1 MTTGLESLERW
12 PGQHRGAGWVD
23 RSGRWEAAGA
33 VERPLRL
40 ASVTKVLTALG
51 VLVATEEEVLALDE
65 PAGPPGSTVRL
76 LLCHASGLPF
86 EGTTPIAEPGTR
98 RIYGNAAFEH
108 LGDLLAERTGMSWAE
123 YVREAVCRPLGMD
136 ATELRGSPAA
146 GAHSTVAD
154 LLRLG
159 AELLDPQVILSPET
173 VAEATTAQ
181 LPDLDGV
188 LPGFGRQRPNPWG
201 SGSRSRA
208 RSRRTGRR
216 PRHLRPRSGTSV
228 RAGASCGSTPMRGWP
243 APVSATSRSGT
254 GPGRR
259 GPSSATRC
267 SPRREGA
274 VRPITPRGR
283 FAETGG
289 RRTRNRR

>member
-201 SGSRSRA
+201 LGLEIKGSKSPHWTPASASPATFGHFGQSGSFLWVDPDAGVACAGLSDQPFGDWA
-208 RSRRTGRR
+208 RE
-216 PRHLRPRSGTSV
+216 
-228 RAGASCGSTPMRGWP
+228 AWP
-243 APVSATSRSGT
+243 VLGDAVLAEA
-254 GPGRR
+254 RR
-259 GPSSATRC
+259 GRSAHNA
-267 SPRREGA
+267 PG
-274 VRPITPRGR
+274 
-283 FAETGG
+283 
-289 RRTRNRR
+289 

>member
-201 SGSRSRA
+201 LGLEIKGSKSPHWTPASASPATFGHFGQSGSFLWVDPDAGVACAGLSDQPFGDWA
-208 RSRRTGRR
+208 RE
-216 PRHLRPRSGTSV
+216 
-228 RAGASCGSTPMRGWP
+228 AWP
-243 APVSATSRSGT
+243 VLGDAVLTEA
-254 GPGRR
+254 RR
-259 GPSSATRC
+259 GRSAHNA
-267 SPRREGA
+267 PG
-274 VRPITPRGR
+274 
-283 FAETGG
+283 
-289 RRTRNRR
+289 